1 MTEREESDIMKK
13 TELFWRKRA
22 LWHACEKRRKT
33 EKASKGGKK
42 QTNETIRAC
51 PKGGDLLVD
60 FRTRSGDHRVRKSSA
75 GNESVSPRY
84 LFHTFH
90 SPKRRIEKKAHAHA
104 P

>member
-1 MTEREESDIMKK
+1 MKK
-13 TELFWRKRA
+13 AELFWRKRA

-33 EKASKGGKK
+33 EKVSKKVRKKVSKGGKK
-42 QTNETIRAC
+42 KTNETIRAC